1 MVFVQTDGGFES
13 RKVRQGRA
21 TPAAVEII
29 DGLAEGERYAANNV
43 LALKAETNRAALEH
57 AGHVH

>member
-1 MVFVQTDGGFES
+1 
-13 RKVRQGRA
+13 
-21 TPAAVEII
+21 VEIV
-29 DGLAEGERYAANNV
+29 DGLTVGERYAASNV